1 MCVVLQV
8 CELTR
13 DKVLPG
19 CCVSS
24 CYRMRRFESG
34 VLVVQSLTHDEA
46 SIITHTLE
54 LVRYRCSMYI
64 QYLLLCVCVWLC
76 VCVSSW
82 RGRVILV
89 LRTCHDWPKSLSLL
103 PLRGKVFANS
113 QYSQH
118 TLSLFV
124 LHKLQCV
131 SFYVLVSPSTLLS
144 RLLITEKA
152 GKACRDDSVEGLHF
166 YPNRFLTEVS

>member
-1 MCVVLQV
+1 M
-8 CELTR
+8 
-13 DKVLPG
+13 
-19 CCVSS
+19 
-24 CYRMRRFESG
+24 
-34 VLVVQSLTHDEA
+34 
-46 SIITHTLE
+46 
-54 LVRYRCSMYI
+54 
-64 QYLLLCVCVWLC
+64 
-76 VCVSSW
+76 
-82 RGRVILV
+82 